1 MIQVTRLNGEEVYVN
16 ADLIL
21 FLEKSPDTV
30 ITLESGKKI
39 MVRDGIPDIIEKI
52 VKFKSRCLPF
62 VADRPASGGGKEG

>member
-30 ITLESGKKI
+30 LTLTSGKKV
-39 MVRDGIPDIIEKI
+39 MVQDAIPDILDKI
-52 VKFKSRCLPF
+52 VKFKSRCFPR
-62 VADRPASGGGKEG
+62 VAERSADGGGKEG